1 MGIKVRF
8 QVVKVDLFSGMS
20 RLKVW
25 ALGTVGMAGMDSGD
39 WCFMLVFLYVLK
51 TEPQSPKFSV
61 LHLRFNACF
70 FFRFM
75 VFLKKSRITKKT
87 KENIQINFEN
97 ENPYHFR

>member
-39 WCFMLVFLYVLK
+39 WCFVLVFLYVLI
-51 TEPQSPKFSV
+51 TEPQSPKFSDV
-61 LHLRFNACF
+61 LI
-70 FFRFM
+70 
-75 VFLKKSRITKKT
+75 S
-87 KENIQINFEN
+87 
-97 ENPYHFR
+97 